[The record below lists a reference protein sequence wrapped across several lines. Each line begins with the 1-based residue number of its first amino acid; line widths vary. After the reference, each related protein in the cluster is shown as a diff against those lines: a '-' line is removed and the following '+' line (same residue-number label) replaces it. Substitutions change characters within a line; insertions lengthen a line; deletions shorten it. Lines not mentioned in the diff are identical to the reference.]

1 MGMRETPSSTWCDS
15 EIPGCDAEYAP
26 RVPDPEGETVGFLD
40 KAKAAAS
47 DLAAKADTAL
57 SNSGMGGGPD
67 PATLYRDLGR
77 MTYDE
82 HAGRPVDPEAKAR
95 ILAELAAL
103 EQQGRLAAVGPPP
116 PPPPPPGTAPAAP
129 PPPQSAADG

>member
-1 MGMRETPSSTWCDS
+1 M
-15 EIPGCDAEYAP
+15 
-26 RVPDPEGETVGFLD
+26 GFLD

-57 SNSGMGGGPD
+57 NNASGPD

-82 HAGRPVDPEAKAR
+82 HAGRPFDAAAKAR
-95 ILAELAAL
+95 LLAELTTL
-103 EQQGRLAAVGPPP
+103 DQQGRLAQAPAGPPPPPGTGAAPPPPPSPAAAAPPPAEPEPPQAAPPP
-116 PPPPPPGTAPAAP
+116 PPPPPPSGWPST
-129 PPPQSAADG
+129 

>member
-1 MGMRETPSSTWCDS
+1 M
-15 EIPGCDAEYAP
+15 
-26 RVPDPEGETVGFLD
+26 GFLD

-57 SNSGMGGGPD
+57 NNASGPD

-82 HAGRPVDPEAKAR
+82 HAGRPVDADAKAR
-95 ILAELAAL
+95 LLAELTTL
-103 EQQGRLAAVGPPP
+103 DQQGRLAQAPAGPPPPPGAAAAPPPPPPPSPAAAPPPAEPEPPQAAPPP
-116 PPPPPPGTAPAAP
+116 PPPPPPPSGWPST
-129 PPPQSAADG
+129 

>member
-1 MGMRETPSSTWCDS
+1 
-15 EIPGCDAEYAP
+15 
-26 RVPDPEGETVGFLD
+26 VGFLD

-82 HAGRPVDPEAKAR
+82 HAGRPVDPEARAR
-95 ILAELAAL
+95 ILAELTAL
-103 EQQGRLAAVGPPP
+103 EQQGATGDDQTPPP
-116 PPPPPPGTAPAAP
+116 PPPPPSGWPST
-129 PPPQSAADG
+129 

>member
-1 MGMRETPSSTWCDS
+1 M
-15 EIPGCDAEYAP
+15 
-26 RVPDPEGETVGFLD
+26 GFLD

-57 SNSGMGGGPD
+57 NNASGPD

-82 HAGRPVDPEAKAR
+82 HAGRPVDPEARAR
-95 ILAELAAL
+95 LLAELTTL
-103 EQQGRLAAVGPPP
+103 DQQGRLAQAQAPAGPPPPPGAAGAAPPPPPTPADAAPPPPEPAAPPPPAEPEPPRAAPPP
-116 PPPPPPGTAPAAP
+116 PPPPSGWPST
-129 PPPQSAADG
+129 

>member
-1 MGMRETPSSTWCDS
+1 M
-15 EIPGCDAEYAP
+15 
-26 RVPDPEGETVGFLD
+26 GFLD

-57 SNSGMGGGPD
+57 NNASGPD

-82 HAGRPVDPEAKAR
+82 HAGKPVDPDAKAR
-95 ILAELAAL
+95 LLAELTTL
-103 EQQGRLAAVGPPP
+103 DQQGRLAQAQAPAGPPPPPGAAAAAPPPPPAPAAPEPPAAAEPEPPTAAPPP
-116 PPPPPPGTAPAAP
+116 PPPPPSGWPST
-129 PPPQSAADG
+129 

>member
-1 MGMRETPSSTWCDS
+1 M
-15 EIPGCDAEYAP
+15 
-26 RVPDPEGETVGFLD
+26 GFLD

-57 SNSGMGGGPD
+57 NNASGPD

-82 HAGRPVDPEAKAR
+82 HAGKPVDPDAKAR
-95 ILAELAAL
+95 LLAELTTL
-103 EQQGRLAAVGPPP
+103 DQQGRLAQAQAPAGPPPPPGAAAAAPPSPPAPAAPEPPAAAEPEPPTAAPPP
-116 PPPPPPGTAPAAP
+116 PPPPPSGWPST
-129 PPPQSAADG
+129 

>member
-1 MGMRETPSSTWCDS
+1 
-15 EIPGCDAEYAP
+15 
-26 RVPDPEGETVGFLD
+26 VGFLD

-57 SNSGMGGGPD
+57 NNAGAAGGPD

-82 HAGRPVDPEAKAR
+82 HAGRPVDAEAKAR
-95 ILAELAAL
+95 ILAVLADL
-103 EQQGRLAAVGPPP
+103 DQQGKLAPQQPEAAPAPPPPPGAAAAAEPPPPPSPADAAPAPPPAAPEPPQATPPP
-116 PPPPPPGTAPAAP
+116 PPPPSGWPST
-129 PPPQSAADG
+129 

>member
-1 MGMRETPSSTWCDS
+1 
-15 EIPGCDAEYAP
+15 
-26 RVPDPEGETVGFLD
+26 VGFLD

-103 EQQGRLAAVGPPP
+103 EQQGRLAAAPPT
-116 PPPPPPGTAPAAP
+116 PPPPPGTAPAAP
-129 PPPQSAADG
+129 PPPQSAADVPPPAPQEASPQPDPAEGHAPPPPPPPPEWPKNG

>member
-1 MGMRETPSSTWCDS
+1 
-15 EIPGCDAEYAP
+15 
-26 RVPDPEGETVGFLD
+26 VGFLD

-57 SNSGMGGGPD
+57 NSGGPD

-82 HAGRPVDPEAKAR
+82 HAGRPVDADARAR
-95 ILAELAAL
+95 ILAELTAL
-103 EQQGRLAAVGPPP
+103 DQQGRLAPQQAPAEPPPPPGAAAAGSPPPPPSPADAAPPPAPQEDSPQPDPGEGRAAPPP
-116 PPPPPPGTAPAAP
+116 PPPPSGWPST
-129 PPPQSAADG
+129 

>member
-1 MGMRETPSSTWCDS
+1 M
-15 EIPGCDAEYAP
+15 
-26 RVPDPEGETVGFLD
+26 GFLD

-57 SNSGMGGGPD
+57 NNASGPD

-82 HAGRPVDPEAKAR
+82 HAGRPVDADAKAR
-95 ILAELAAL
+95 LLAELTTL
-103 EQQGRLAAVGPPP
+103 DQQGRLAQAPAGPPPPPGAAAAPPPPPPPSPAAAPPPAEPEPPPAEPEPPQAAPPP
-116 PPPPPPGTAPAAP
+116 PPPPPPSGWPST
-129 PPPQSAADG
+129 

>member
-1 MGMRETPSSTWCDS
+1 M
-15 EIPGCDAEYAP
+15 
-26 RVPDPEGETVGFLD
+26 GFLD

-57 SNSGMGGGPD
+57 NNAGGPD

-82 HAGRPVDPEAKAR
+82 HAGRPVDADAKAR
-95 ILAELAAL
+95 LLAELTTL
-103 EQQGRLAAVGPPP
+103 DQQGRLVQAEAPAGPPPPPGAAAAAPPP
-116 PPPPPPGTAPAAP
+116 PPPPSGWPST
-129 PPPQSAADG
+129 